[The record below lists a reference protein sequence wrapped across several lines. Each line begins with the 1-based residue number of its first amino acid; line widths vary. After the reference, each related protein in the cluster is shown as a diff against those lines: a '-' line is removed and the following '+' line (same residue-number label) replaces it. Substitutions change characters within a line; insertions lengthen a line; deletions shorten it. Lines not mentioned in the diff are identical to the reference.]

1 MEKFVKYFVL
11 ILMVSAFIMAGCSK
25 SDDDD
30 DPTPPPPPA
39 KFDVLKDYMIA
50 NTMDVSDVIN
60 GDWITTAQDVN
71 AKAPGDYFIIDIR
84 SLEDYDLGHIE
95 GAVNATL
102 GTLLD
107 VAQGADGKTI
117 LVACYTGQT
126 AGHAV
131 VALRLSGYS
140 DATVLKWG
148 MSSWRD
154 DLAGK
159 WESNIGDAAI
169 GNTSWID
176 APGAITAPA
185 EFADPVIETS
195 FTEGDDIL
203 AERVDEMLAN
213 GFSGIANGDVL
224 GNPTEYF
231 INNYWAADDVV
242 TYGNITGAYRLNPF
256 TLADGTYKNL
266 DPSKTIVNYCWTGQT
281 SSMLTAYFYVLGYDA
296 KSLKFGVNSMIHS
309 NLTGHK
315 WSLQG
320 LNYDVVPTK

>member
-25 SDDDD
+25 DDDD
-30 DPTPPPPPA
+30 DPPAPPPPA

-50 NTMDVSDVIN
+50 NTMDVSTVID
-60 GDWITTAQDVN
+60 GWIITAQDVN
-71 AKAPGDYFIIDIR
+71 AKAIGDFFIIDIR
-84 SLEDYDLGHIE
+84 SQQDYDNGHIE
-95 GAVNATL
+95 GAVNTTL
-102 GTLLD
+102 GDILTT
-107 VAQGADGKTI
+107 AEAATKPI
-117 LVACYTGQT
+117 LVVCYTGQA
-126 AGHAV
+126 AGHGV

-140 DATVLKWG
+140 DAKVLKWG

-159 WESNIGDAAI
+159 WESNVGDAAI
-169 GNTSWID
+169 GNPSWIVP
-176 APGAITAPA
+176 PGAITDPA
-185 EFADPVIETS
+185 EFADPVIESS
-195 FTEGDDIL
+195 FTEGAEIL

-231 INNYWAADDVV
+231 INNYWAAEDVV

-281 SSMLTAYFYVLGYDA
+281 SSMLTAYFYVIGYDDT
-296 KSLKFGVNSMIHS
+296 KSLKYGVN
-309 NLTGHK
+309 
-315 WSLQG
+315 
-320 LNYDVVPTK
+320 

>member
-30 DPTPPPPPA
+30 PPAPPPPA
-39 KFDVLKDYMIA
+39 KFDVLKDYMVA
-50 NTMDVSDVIN
+50 NTMDVSTVID
-60 GDWITTAQDVN
+60 GWIITAQDVN
-71 AKAPGDYFIIDIR
+71 AKAIGDFFIIDIR
-84 SLEDYDLGHIE
+84 AQEDYDNGHIE
-95 GAVNATL
+95 GAVNTTL
-102 GTLLD
+102 GDILTT
-107 VAQGADGKTI
+107 AEAATKPI
-117 LVACYTGQT
+117 LVACYTGQA

-159 WESNIGDAAI
+159 WNSNTGDAAI
-169 GNTSWID
+169 SHASWIVP
-176 APGAITAPA
+176 PGAITDPA
-185 EFADPVIETS
+185 NFADPVIESS
-195 FTEGDDIL
+195 FTEGADIL

-224 GNPTEYF
+224 GNPTGYF
-231 INNYWAADDVV
+231 INNYWAAEDVV

-296 KSLKFGVNSMIHS
+296 KSLTYGVNSMIHT

-315 WSLQG
+315 WALQG

>member
-30 DPTPPPPPA
+30 PPAPPPPA

-50 NTMDVSDVIN
+50 NTMDVSDVIS
-60 GDWITTAQDVN
+60 GWIITAQDVN
-71 AKAPGDYFIIDIR
+71 AKAIGDYFIIDIR
-84 SLEDYDLGHIE
+84 SQEDYDNGHIE
-95 GAVNATL
+95 GAVNSTL
-102 GTLLD
+102 GAILTT
-107 VAQGADGKTI
+107 AEAATKPI

-140 DATVLKWG
+140 DAQVLKWG

-159 WESNIGDAAI
+159 WESNVGDAAI
-169 GNTSWID
+169 GHASWIVP
-176 APGAITAPA
+176 PGAITDPA
-185 EFADPVIETS
+185 EFADPVIESS
-195 FTEGDDIL
+195 FTEGADIL
-203 AERVDEMLAN
+203 AERVDELLAN

-231 INNYWAADDVV
+231 INNYWLAEDVV
-242 TYGNITGAYRLNPF
+242 TYGNITGAYRLSPF

-281 SSMLTAYFYVLGYDA
+281 SSMLTAYFYVIGYDA
-296 KSLKFGVNSMIHS
+296 KSLLFGVNSMIHT

-315 WSLQG
+315 WELQG
-320 LNYDVVPTK
+320 LNYPVVPTK